1 MTQNTRRR
9 RVGALTVEGGNRWQW
24 QLKDGEGDGGPVTS
38 TNKLLEGGGWGTASM
53 RSNLRGDGAEK
64 DLPRGG
70 RLSNGG
76 SADGFLPKQGK
87 REEKLGQ
94 GGGGG
99 GWARHARVKEVGLG
113 SVATVACGRR
123 T

>member
-76 SADGFLPKQGK
+76 SADGFLPK
-87 REEKLGQ
+87 
-94 GGGGG
+94 
-99 GWARHARVKEVGLG
+99 
-113 SVATVACGRR
+113 
-123 T
+123 